1 MKKRGLILSILSLTF
16 VSLCASCSLSND
28 NGNGTTSDLVDY
40 VEQVKL
46 NLEYKGHDFLTEG
59 IGEVTLMNSV
69 DGDTAHFIIDGK
81 DTKVRFLAIDTP
93 ESVKENNIVE
103 PFGKE
108 ASEYTCKA
116 LSDANK
122 ITIEYDKDKED
133 HYGRILAW
141 VFVDGYLLQ
150 EELVRNGLADIKY
163 MEDYF
168 KYKDVLEKAQQ
179 EAIDNKV
186 GIWSYK

>member
-1 MKKRGLILSILSLTF
+1 MKIIISILLILSLF
-16 VSLCASCSLSND
+16 GCSDND
-28 NGNGTTSDLVDY
+28 QVN
-40 VEQVKL
+40 VKL
-46 NLEYKGHDFLTEG
+46 SKCT
-59 IGEVTLMNSV
+59 

-122 ITIEYDKDKED
+122 ITIKYDKDKED
-133 HYGRILAW
+133 HYGRTLAW
-141 VFVDGYLLQ
+141 VFVDGSLLQ

-168 KYKDVLEKAQQ
+168 KYKDVLEEAQK

>member
-1 MKKRGLILSILSLTF
+1 MKIIISIFLII
-16 VSLCASCSLSND
+16 SLCACSTNNEIS
-28 NGNGTTSDLVDY
+28 
-40 VEQVKL
+40 VKL
-46 NLEYKGHDFLTEG
+46 SKCT
-59 IGEVTLMNSV
+59 

-103 PFGKE
+103 PFGKQ

-116 LSDANK
+116 LSDANR
-122 ITIEYDKDKED
+122 ITIEYDQDKED
-133 HYGRILAW
+133 HYGRTLAW
-141 VFVDGYLLQ
+141 VFVDGKLLQ

-168 KYKDVLEKAQQ
+168 KYKDVLEQAQN

-186 GIWSYK
+186 GIWSLK

>member
-1 MKKRGLILSILSLTF
+1 MKIIISILLILSLF
-16 VSLCASCSLSND
+16 GCSDND
-28 NGNGTTSDLVDY
+28 QVN
-40 VEQVKL
+40 VKL
-46 NLEYKGHDFLTEG
+46 SKCT
-59 IGEVTLMNSV
+59 

-133 HYGRILAW
+133 HYGRTLAW
-141 VFVDGYLLQ
+141 VFVDGSLLQ